1 MDVSGSQLGR
11 SRPSRQSFHPA
22 PRRTR
27 AAGSDGSPRPTCDIS
42 GRQNR
47 PTIQA
52 KNALNASGLN
62 RKQMRPP
69 RGTKISMASRVYA
82 TTFEA
87 LGMAC
92 LAMFV
97 PRIGYLIGR
106 GGRGELTGLGAL
118 IGRGAI
124 MGPGGLIGRGPLKGD
139 RGGTLPHL
147 PAPRQYTRR
156 RSLRL
161 RPTPSRV
168 CRLASR
174 NRARPDRQQSYGATV
189 AGD

>member
-1 MDVSGSQLGR
+1 
-11 SRPSRQSFHPA
+11 
-22 PRRTR
+22 
-27 AAGSDGSPRPTCDIS
+27 
-42 GRQNR
+42 
-47 PTIQA
+47 
-52 KNALNASGLN
+52 
-62 RKQMRPP
+62 MRPP

-87 LGMAC
+87 LGVAC

-139 RGGTLPHL
+139 RGGTSRSGLKKGMAAFG
-147 PAPRQYTRR
+147 APR
-156 RSLRL
+156 S
-161 RPTPSRV
+161 SRAAGSGGAPLH
-168 CRLASR
+168 RLAFKAALGPLS
-174 NRARPDRQQSYGATV
+174 SV
-189 AGD
+189 LL